1 LFVVNDFEYA
11 FVDIIHDVVIGR
23 SLMAVR
29 NFLMRSEG
37 KERNFGKRMVYEKKK
52 EMCEKYLKMPPGW
65 ILGTIKRELNL
76 YASGGE
82 TLEDL

>member
-23 SLMAVR
+23 SLMAMR

-37 KERNFGKRMVYEKKK
+37 KEQSFGKRMVYEKKK
-52 EMCEKYLKMPPGW
+52 EMHEKYLKMPPGW

-82 TLEDL
+82 MLEDL

>member
-11 FVDIIHDVVIGR
+11 FVDIIHDVVIGK

-29 NFLMRSEG
+29 NFLMRSKG
-37 KERNFGKRMVYEKKK
+37 KEWSFGKRMVYEKKK
-52 EMCEKYLKMPPGW
+52 EMREKYLKMPPGW